1 MIRVEI
7 QVDDRGRFSVGALPQ
22 SQRTQQPG
30 RPASTSHL
38 QPASDVEDAL
48 DRAREILTGA
58 EREADEQMGVGYNR
72 AKPLFSDATE
82 TPNVQTKKY

>member
-7 QVDDRGRFSVGALPQ
+7 QVDDRGRVSVGEIPQ
-22 SQRTQQPG
+22 QPTQPG

-38 QPASDVEDAL
+38 QPAADVDDAL
-48 DRAREILTGA
+48 EKAREILTGA

-72 AKPLFSDATE
+72 AKPLFTDATE
-82 TPNVQTKKY
+82 IPSTQTDKR

>member
-7 QVDDRGRFSVGALPQ
+7 QVDDRGRVSVGEIPQ
-22 SQRTQQPG
+22 PQRTQPG

-38 QPASDVEDAL
+38 QPAADMDDAL
-48 DRAREILTGA
+48 EKAREILTGA
-58 EREADEQMGVGYNR
+58 ERKADEQMGVGYNR

-82 TPNVQTKKY
+82 IPSTQTDKR